1 MRKPRVENKYNLT
14 ISKIEKLQVNNRTL
28 IQEPLFWRNEVIKAW
43 CISDTT
49 IRNTLDDLCSTY
61 NNYWIGI
68 YDKPTKR
75 GFLGE
80 TPKEKT
86 FHFSLGKY
94 GGMCHY
100 EFEKFFQ
107 EEDIECEIDLQIQE
121 LFLEKI
127 NELINKKIL
136 KLGE

>member
-14 ISKIEKLQVNNRTL
+14 ISKIRKLQINNRAL
-28 IQEPLFWRNEVIKAW
+28 IQDSLFWRNEVIKAW
-43 CISDTT
+43 CISDST
-49 IRNTLDDLCSTY
+49 IRNTLDELCSTY
-61 NNYWIGI
+61 NSYWIGI
-68 YDKPTKR
+68 YDKPYEGKLLR
-75 GFLGE
+75 FRL
-80 TPKEKT
+80 
-86 FHFSLGKY
+86 SKY
-94 GGMCHY
+94 GDMCNY

-127 NELINKKIL
+127 NELIDKKIL